1 MPIDYAK
8 QTFTKPDLSSIVDEA
23 IEFFAESSVHDL
35 PPPDPFHG
43 GGVYA
48 LYYFGPNPYYA
59 PLEQANQGELIHPI
73 YIGKAIPEGGRIG
86 FSTAARTRKLYVRL
100 MEHTRSIQAAT
111 TNLSLKDF
119 KSRFMIMDATTM
131 DLIVPVEAEL
141 IRRYRPV
148 WNAVGGFGNHVVGVN
163 RQGGR
168 RADWDVLHP
177 GRSGA
182 ALSEIEE
189 ERLEGILDRIRRHF
203 QTSGLS

>member
-8 QTFTKPDLSSIVDEA
+8 QTFTKPDLPSIVNEA
-23 IEFFAESSVHDL
+23 IEFFAESPVHDL
-35 PPPDPFHG
+35 PPPGPFYG

-48 LYYFGPNPYYA
+48 LYYSGPNPYYA
-59 PLEQANQGELIHPI
+59 SLVTANQKKLAYPI
-73 YIGKAIPEGGRIG
+73 YIGKAIPEGGRTG
-86 FSTAARTRKLYVRL
+86 FSTAALTRKLYSRL

-111 TNLSLKDF
+111 ANLSLTDF
-119 KSRFMIMDATTM
+119 KCRFMIMDATTM

-182 ALSEIEE
+182 ALSEVEE
-189 ERLEGILDRIRRHF
+189 ERLERILSRIRQHLEA
-203 QTSGLS
+203 SGLS